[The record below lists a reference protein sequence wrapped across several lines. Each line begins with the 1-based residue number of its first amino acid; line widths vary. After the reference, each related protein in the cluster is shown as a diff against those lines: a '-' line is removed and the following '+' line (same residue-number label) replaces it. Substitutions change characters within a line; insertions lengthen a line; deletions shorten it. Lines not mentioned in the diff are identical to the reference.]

1 MRKRFVEASALLM
14 RSDGTCLLS
23 PFFTTTFTSFF
34 VSFLAEATWK
44 GISYQFCNVNESWI
58 LCHFVCTL
66 LTFMSNWSKL
76 QRQLMQFH
84 QSAKDWKYLFLLL
97 FFRRRFWPWRDQNP
111 MVIPLSNLE
120 YDVDEKENASE
131 KCVHEMSKVSL
142 LIFDLS
148 KMSKDAKM
156 FKFQLSKR
164 WQSCHF
170 PNIKRC
176 QGVNLLQSP
185 TNLFYLK
192 ALVSFGGNPNLVH
205 EKSSIFLEFILII
218 LFPRCPKMTFHS
230 GPQRKTPLSS
240 SRSEITVSWNKIIHF
255 GMNVCVMWY
264 ILDVCFFLGQWTLT
278 VIAASFCLC

>member
-1 MRKRFVEASALLM
+1 
-14 RSDGTCLLS
+14 
-23 PFFTTTFTSFF
+23 
-34 VSFLAEATWK
+34 
-44 GISYQFCNVNESWI
+44 
-58 LCHFVCTL
+58 
-66 LTFMSNWSKL
+66 
-76 QRQLMQFH
+76 MQFH

-97 FFRRRFWPWRDQNP
+97 FFWRRFWPWRDQNP

-205 EKSSIFLEFILII
+205 EKSSLLLESSLLLI
-218 LFPRCPKMTFHS
+218 LFIYVQKNDLPFRTTKKNTLVLFSFWNNSLLKQNHTFWDECV
-230 GPQRKTPLSS
+230 RD
-240 SRSEITVSWNKIIHF
+240 VIHF
-255 GMNVCVMWY
+255 RCV
-264 ILDVCFFLGQWTLT
+264 LFSWTVDT
-278 VIAASFCLC
+278 DGHCS